1 MDNNTRALHKAAEEG
16 DLAEVERLLAADP
29 YLVKNREEYK
39 RTPLH
44 RAAMA
49 GHAAVARAMLGRSAE
64 VNAKDY
70 GGATPLHVAAAAGH
84 RDAAAA
90 LLERKADPNAKDLED
105 LTPLHFASRAGHEDV
120 VALLLDK
127 GADPNIRA
135 KLLGTPLH
143 EAAEHG
149 HLGIVQL
156 LLKQGGLANARSGGS
171 PTPWTPWHAAK
182 EAGHG
187 AIADL
192 LRSHGGQDRGAAA
205 VSIHSAAEH
214 GYLGRLEVLLKEDPA
229 LIRARDVVH
238 RRTALHWAANNGH
251 LKAAEL
257 LLAHGADAGLKDWRG
272 ETPLDRAQTMGHPK
286 LVALLKKQAQ

>member
-1 MDNNTRALHKAAEEG
+1 MNDASALHKAAEEG

-29 YLVKNREEYK
+29 YLVKSRAEYK

-49 GHAAVARAMLGRSAE
+49 GHAAVAKAMLGRSAE
-64 VNAKDY
+64 VDAKDY
-70 GGATPLHVAAAAGH
+70 GGGTALHAAAGAGH
-84 RDAAAA
+84 LDAAAA
-90 LLERKADPNAKDLED
+90 LLERKANPNAKDMED
-105 LTPLHFASRAGHEDV
+105 LTPLHYAARGGRAAV

-143 EAAEHG
+143 EAAEQG

-156 LLKQGGLANARSGGS
+156 LLKHGGLANARSGGS
-171 PTPWTPWHAAK
+171 PTPWTPWHAAR

-192 LRSHGGQDRGAAA
+192 LKSHGGQDRGAGA

-214 GYLGRLEVLLKEDPA
+214 GYLGRLEALLKEDPS
-229 LIRARDVVH
+229 LIGARDIVH

-251 LKAAEL
+251 LRAAEL
-257 LLAHGADAGLKDWRG
+257 LLAQGADARLKDWRG
-272 ETPLDRAQTMGHPK
+272 ETPLDRARAMGHPK
-286 LVALLKKQAQ
+286 LVALLKKQPQ